1 MTTAPSAPVSDGIPR
16 WQDFMVP
23 ILRVLSD
30 GKRHARRELIA
41 KVLDF
46 LGLTKEQR
54 LVLLKS
60 GQSKAEN
67 RIGWAI
73 SDLTIA
79 EAAVRPAR
87 ATFEI
92 TALGHSLLEKYPQ
105 GLDQKIMYT
114 IDAYAAHFA
123 SRGDASDAPSQDAVA
138 EPDFVLSPHEQIEA
152 GIGLVNT
159 EVNSLLI
166 ARLRASDPAF
176 FEQAVVD
183 LLLKMGYGGAE
194 QRGKRIGGTGDGGV
208 DGVID
213 QDPLGLDKVYIQA
226 KRYADGNN
234 IGRET
239 VQAFVGA
246 LQGVGA
252 TKGVFITTSTFTA
265 HAISYA
271 SSVQSRVIL
280 IDGIRLADLMIK
292 YRVGVQVKESYD
304 VVELDED
311 FFE

>member
-1 MTTAPSAPVSDGIPR
+1 MTEPSATSEATS
-16 WQDFMVP
+16 VP
-23 ILRVLSD
+23 IWPALIVPVLRALEPGETLPRKNLFHVAAEKAGLSAATMRETLESGGLRYEQRMGWVLSHLT
-30 GKRHARRELIA
+30 RA
-41 KVLDF
+41 KWID
-46 LGLTKEQR
+46 
-54 LVLLKS
+54 
-60 GQSKAEN
+60 
-67 RIGWAI
+67 
-73 SDLTIA
+73 
-79 EAAVRPAR
+79 RPAR
-87 ATFEI
+87 GQYAINETGRQWLNANPGGMTYSEANTVFAPFWPKKLVE
-92 TALGHSLLEKYPQ
+92 TAAVDGPVADLELLDP
-105 GLDQKIMYT
+105 I
-114 IDAYAAHFA
+114 
-123 SRGDASDAPSQDAVA
+123 
-138 EPDFVLSPHEQIEA
+138 EQIENGINLIHADVA
-152 GIGLVNT
+152 GNLVD
-159 EVNSLLI
+159 
-166 ARLRASDPAF
+166 RLRASDPAF

-183 LLLKMGYGGAE
+183 LLLKMGYGGTE

-265 HAISYA
+265 HAIGYA
-271 SSVQSRVIL
+271 NNVASRVIL
-280 IDGIRLADLMIK
+280 IDGTRLADLMIK

>member
-1 MTTAPSAPVSDGIPR
+1 MTDSSAVDGSSS
-16 WQDFMVP
+16 VP
-23 ILRVLSD
+23 IWPALIVPVLLVLDSGETLHRKSLFHAAAEKAGLSGAAMEETLVSGGLRYEQRMGWVLSHLT
-30 GKRHARRELIA
+30 RA
-41 KVLDF
+41 KWID
-46 LGLTKEQR
+46 
-54 LVLLKS
+54 
-60 GQSKAEN
+60 
-67 RIGWAI
+67 
-73 SDLTIA
+73 
-79 EAAVRPAR
+79 RPAR
-87 ATFEI
+87 GQYAINDTGRQWLRANPGGLTYGEAKTLFAPYWPKKSEDPAAVEI
-92 TALGHSLLEKYPQ
+92 PVTDLEF
-105 GLDQKIMYT
+105 LD
-114 IDAYAAHFA
+114 
-123 SRGDASDAPSQDAVA
+123 P
-138 EPDFVLSPHEQIEA
+138 LEQIENGINLIHADVA
-152 GIGLVNT
+152 GNLVD
-159 EVNSLLI
+159 
-166 ARLRASDPAF
+166 RLRASDPAF

-183 LLLKMGYGGAE
+183 LLLKMGYGGTE

-252 TKGVFITTSTFTA
+252 TKGVFITTSTFTG
-265 HAISYA
+265 HAIGYA
-271 SSVQSRVIL
+271 NNVASRVIL
-280 IDGIRLADLMIK
+280 IDGTRLADLMIK

>member
-1 MTTAPSAPVSDGIPR
+1 
-16 WQDFMVP
+16 MVP
-23 ILRVLSD
+23 ILRVLCD
-30 GKRHARRELIA
+30 GKQHARRELVSE
-41 KVLDF
+41 VLDF
-46 LGLTKEQR
+46 VGLSEGQR
-54 LVLLKS
+54 SVLLKS
-60 GQSKAEN
+60 GQPKAEN

-87 ATFEI
+87 AMFEI
-92 TALGHSLLEKYPQ
+92 TALGHALLEKHPQ
-105 GLDQKIMYT
+105 GLDQKIMNT

-123 SRGDASDAPSQDAVA
+123 SKDGPAEAQSQDAVI
-138 EPDFVLSPHEQIEA
+138 EPDSELSPQEQIEA
-152 GIGLVNT
+152 GIALIHTDVS
-159 EVNSLLI
+159 SLLI

-226 KRYADGNN
+226 KRYAEGSN
-234 IGRET
+234 ISRET

-252 TKGVFITTSTFTA
+252 SKGVFITTSAFTV
-265 HAISYA
+265 HALSYA
-271 SSVQSRVIL
+271 ANVPSRVIL
-280 IDGIRLADLMIK
+280 IDGDRLASLMIK

>member
-1 MTTAPSAPVSDGIPR
+1 MIPV
-16 WQDFMVP
+16 
-23 ILRVLSD
+23 LRVLSD
-30 GKRHARRELIA
+30 GTARKRRDLITE
-41 KVLDF
+41 VQDRV
-46 LGLTKEQR
+46 GLSAEQR
-54 LVLLKS
+54 SILLNS
-60 GQSKAEN
+60 GQPKVEN
-67 RIGWAI
+67 RVGWAL
-73 SDLTIA
+73 SDLTTATAIQ
-79 EAAVRPAR
+79 RPAR

-92 TALGHSLLEKYPQ
+92 TELGRALLRDHPE
-105 GLDQKIMYT
+105 GLDRNILAT
-114 IDAYAAHFA
+114 VDAYAAHQRTKA
-123 SRGDASDAPSQDAVA
+123 AEVPTAVATATEAVA
-138 EPDFVLSPHEQIEA
+138 EAPESMLSPEEQIEA
-152 GIGLVNT
+152 GI
-159 EVNSLLI
+159 ELI
-166 ARLRASDPAF
+166 HGDVGNNLIERLQASDPAF

-252 TKGVFITTSTFTA
+252 SKGVFITTSTFTA
-265 HAISYA
+265 HAVGYA
-271 SSVQSRVIL
+271 NNVPSRVIL
-280 IDGIRLADLMIK
+280 IDGARLADLMIK